1 MVDAAPFRA
10 LCYDPDVAGDP
21 LSTSAPAYDELEAL
35 TYARHR
41 TASPYTVLELL
52 APSRAAGDYAWSSE
66 VLRRWLRT
74 GVLREDAE
82 PSYYLY
88 EEHELRAGVPT
99 VQRGILAA
107 VAVADPA
114 VLTHEEVEPARVA
127 DRAARLSA
135 VPVDLAPVFGV
146 YPRGP
151 AALQELLRRRPR
163 TPPVLRLTDESGI
176 DHRIWRLDEPAD
188 VAAIRTGLEQT
199 DVVIAD
205 GHHRFAAAQSV
216 GQDRTLMYLV
226 DGHEHGP
233 QILPVHR
240 VVRSGAAAL
249 LSLQMPGVRLV
260 PGADDI
266 DSLVAQLHATPSR
279 AWGVRAAGRSGVLEV
294 TDEAALQAALPR
306 GRSLAWRTL
315 DTAVF
320 EQAVLPRLGGV
331 DLTYRTDL
339 AAAVAEADASAGDAV
354 VVFRPVD
361 IDAVYACA
369 VAREPMPAKTT
380 WFRPKPRAGLVMRS
394 LHSAEWRASSR

>member
-21 LSTSAPAYDELEAL
+21 LSTSAPAYDELEVF

-52 APSRAAGDYAWSSE
+52 APSRPGGDYSWSSE

-74 GVLREDAE
+74 DVLRADPE
-82 PSYYLY
+82 PAYYLY
-88 EEHELRAGVPT
+88 EEHELRAGVPA

-107 VAVADPA
+107 VAVDDPA
-114 VLTHEEVEPARVA
+114 VLTHEEVDPARVA
-127 DRAARLSA
+127 DRVARLRA

-151 AALQELLRRRPR
+151 AQLQALLRRPPR
-163 TPPVLRLTDESGI
+163 TPPVLGLTDELGI
-176 DHRIWRLDEPAD
+176 DHRVWRIDAPDD
-188 VAAIRTGLEQT
+188 VTTIRAGLAQT
-199 DVVIAD
+199 DIVIAD
-205 GHHRFAAAQSV
+205 GHHRFAAAQAA
-216 GQDRTLMYLV
+216 GGGEDHRTLMYLV

-240 VVRSGAAAL
+240 VLRSAAQRL
-249 LSLQMPGVRLV
+249 LSLQLPALRAVQAPDDAEGLV
-260 PGADDI
+260 E
-266 DSLVAQLHATPSR
+266 QLRATPAR
-279 AWGVRAAGRSGVLEV
+279 AWGVRAGRRSLVLEV
-294 TDEAALQAALPR
+294 ADEAALQAELPA
-306 GRSLAWRTL
+306 GRAPAWRAL

-320 EQAVLPRLGGV
+320 EHAVLPRLGGAEV
-331 DLTYRTDL
+331 SYRTDL
-339 AAAVAEADASAGDAV
+339 ADALADVDRSSDDAL

-369 VAREPMPAKTT
+369 IAREPMPAKTT

-394 LHSAEWRASSR
+394 LHSA